1 MFLSSKD
8 GKNYEAT
15 LVSDTGL
22 YRLTPVNKVLPV
34 NMEVLTKVKVLCHF
48 SDHDFKRSTLNYLK
62 RILPENKYMTEDN
75 EIYDSCRPKTDFW
88 NVDNHWQD
96 PAGLF
101 EAAGFVVERL
111 EPFNHIFKI
120 IGREYPYVWP
130 EDLEYYR

>member
-15 LVSDTGL
+15 FVGDTDL
-22 YRLTPVNKVLPV
+22 YRLTVVPKVLPV
-34 NMEVLTKVKVLCHF
+34 DMKVLTKVKVLCYF
-48 SDHDFKRSTLNYLK
+48 TDHNSPRCTWSYLK

-75 EIYDSCRPKTDFW
+75 EIYDSCRPTTDFW
-88 NVDNHWQD
+88 NVDTCCPD
-96 PAGLF
+96 PAGVC

-111 EPFNHIFKI
+111 EPMSHVFKI
-120 IGREYPYVWP
+120 IGLECPYIWP